1 MPRDILAGRRD
12 FVKKH
17 KKKLRKPAVSSK
29 TRRKKI
35 LSRRKFG
42 VIIREAALEGKVV
55 RIRYKKLAAGRIG
68 EYFVEPYSY
77 RIRHVKTGIRK
88 MFFAYDVKDKRIKGF
103 VFVGIRKVEITKR
116 KYKPRWDVEF

>member
-1 MPRDILAGRRD
+1 MPRDLIAGRKD

-17 KKKLRKPAVSSK
+17 KKKLRKPAVSDA
-29 TRRKKI
+29 TRRRKL

-42 VIIREAALEGKVV
+42 VLIREAALELKVV
-55 RIRYKKLAAGRIG
+55 RIRYKKLTTGRIE

-77 RIRHVKTGIRK
+77 RIRHVRTGIRK

-116 KYKPRWDVEF
+116 KYKPRWKVEW